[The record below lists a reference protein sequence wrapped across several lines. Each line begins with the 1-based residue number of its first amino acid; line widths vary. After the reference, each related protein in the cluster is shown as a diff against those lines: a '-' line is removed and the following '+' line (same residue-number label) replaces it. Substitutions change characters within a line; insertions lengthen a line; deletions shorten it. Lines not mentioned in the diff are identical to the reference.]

1 MSIEGNACLAPD
13 TCLVFGDSQAPFP
26 LLGARPLKKG
36 RGRVISWRLKERG
49 CWMTRN
55 RGPRT
60 KRDGDGASRR
70 PGRSPKLKVSLWA
83 RPACWDQAQLLLWVL
98 VTGGLREAGLA
109 WPLPPHHPKEGGA
122 AESQRF
128 CLCPRLEAGE
138 QRDGGPLPCTTPGQ
152 KAGWAG
158 GTSLDQESG
167 SWLRTS
173 SCSGLWFSHLGE

>member
-1 MSIEGNACLAPD
+1 M
-13 TCLVFGDSQAPFP
+13 LVWHQTHVWCSVTLPCP
-26 LLGARPLKKG
+26 LLGARPLKQG

-55 RGPRT
+55 QGPRT
-60 KRDGDGASRR
+60 KRDGDGDSRR
-70 PGRSPKLKVSLWA
+70 PGRSPKGKVSLWA
-83 RPACWDQAQLLLWVL
+83 RPACWDQAQLLLRVL

-138 QRDGGPLPCTTPGQ
+138 QGDGGPCPAPHQDRRPGGLEGQ
-152 KAGWAG
+152 AWTRNQEAG
-158 GTSLDQESG
+158 
-167 SWLRTS
+167 
-173 SCSGLWFSHLGE
+173 